1 MLEKNPT
8 YFYDLRRVVY
18 GMSVV
23 RGKFILS
30 TTKGHLMIEYN
41 FEVCFICH
49 YPTTDWSEMP
59 DGEKHCSLCV
69 AEAAEQY
76 AEQVALF
83 EAMEQDWTSEDLA
96 EMYHDM
102 A

>member
-1 MLEKNPT
+1 
-8 YFYDLRRVVY
+8 
-18 GMSVV
+18 
-23 RGKFILS
+23 
-30 TTKGHLMIEYN
+30 MIEYN

-59 DGEKHCSLCV
+59 DGEKHCGLCV

-102 A
+102 AQVGVPQPLQTCYKTILRHAALRLGSVSGQ

>member
-1 MLEKNPT
+1 
-8 YFYDLRRVVY
+8 
-18 GMSVV
+18 
-23 RGKFILS
+23 
-30 TTKGHLMIEYN
+30 MIEYN

-59 DGEKHCSLCV
+59 DGEKHCGLCV

-83 EAMEQDWTSEDLA
+83 EAMEYDFTSEDLA

-102 A
+102 AQVGVPQPLQTCYKIIYDTPPYDQVVSVVYDRLQL